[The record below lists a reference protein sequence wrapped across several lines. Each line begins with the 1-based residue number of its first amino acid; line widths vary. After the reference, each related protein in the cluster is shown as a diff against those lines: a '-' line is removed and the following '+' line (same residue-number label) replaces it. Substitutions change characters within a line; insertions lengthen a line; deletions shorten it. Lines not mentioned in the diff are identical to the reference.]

1 MNTPKKIF
9 DDKLLKL
16 KDVLKKL
23 PISKSAWHEGVKQ
36 KRLPQPVRLGIRS
49 VAWLE
54 SDIEDYLQKN
64 YGGPC
69 KPV

>member
-23 PISKSAWHEGVKQ
+23 PMSKSSWYDGVKQ

-54 SDIEDYLQKN
+54 SDIEDYLQKR
-64 YGGPC
+64 YMGPC